1 MKTYELNGASAQSAM
16 LWFLRHERLRHYQDI
31 ETIER
36 DIEGLL
42 ALKIKM
48 PDHPP
53 LDTFIAVPDLIA
65 DAKEMVS
72 DHIEDTDEMVYPPIV
87 NYPKAGE

>member
-1 MKTYELNGASAQSAM
+1 MKTYELNGASATSAM

-31 ETIER
+31 EAIER

-42 ALKIKM
+42 AMKVKL

-53 LDTFIAVPDLIA
+53 LDTFITIPGDHTTVCQDHIA
-65 DAKEMVS
+65 DV
-72 DHIEDTDEMVYPPIV
+72 TEMVYLPIS
-87 NYPKAGE
+87 KGQT